1 MRIMRARRK
10 EKKMKYVIMVC
21 WTSGK
26 LEVIACETLKL
37 AKICFETIKERNDI
51 YFASLHYF
59 EKGISKI
66 N

>member
-1 MRIMRARRK
+1 MRARRM
-10 EKKMKYVIMVC
+10 EIKKMKYIIMVC

-37 AKICFETIKERNDI
+37 AEICIETFKERNDI

>member
-1 MRIMRARRK
+1 
-10 EKKMKYVIMVC
+10 MKYVIMVI
-21 WTSGK
+21 WTSAK
-26 LEVIACETLKL
+26 IEVIACETLKL
-37 AKICFETIKERNDI
+37 AKICFETLKERNDI